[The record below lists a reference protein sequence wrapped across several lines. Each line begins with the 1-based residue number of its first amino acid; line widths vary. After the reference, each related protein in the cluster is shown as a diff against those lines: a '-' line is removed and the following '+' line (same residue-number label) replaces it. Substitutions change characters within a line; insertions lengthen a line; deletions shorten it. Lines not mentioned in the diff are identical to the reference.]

1 MKKKGIKDNYLC
13 STLDLCV
20 DNGSMISEASMERTD
35 SRYPREIE
43 YWTCFLEHLW
53 GMCVCDQSCLTPVNL
68 WTVAC
73 QASLSLE
80 FSRQEYWSGLPFLSP
95 GDLPDSGV
103 DRTSPSLADGFVT
116 TQPPGKPT
124 NSYTCRQMASLKK
137 LYRSPLVYDAFSKWL
152 S

>member
-1 MKKKGIKDNYLC
+1 MWRIKKKEIRNSYLR

-35 SRYPREIE
+35 SRYPREAQ

-53 GMCVCDQSCLTPVNL
+53 GMCVSDQSCLTLVNL

-80 FSRQEYWSGLPFLSP
+80 FSRQEYRSGLPFPPP
-95 GDLPDSGV
+95 GHLPDPGMKP
-103 DRTSPSLADGFVT
+103 TSLPLAGGFFT
-116 TQPPGKPT
+116 TEPPGKSAPFST
-124 NSYTCRQMASLKK
+124 
-137 LYRSPLVYDAFSKWL
+137 FSKL
-152 S
+152 CYRFSTVKEVLV

>member
-1 MKKKGIKDNYLC
+1 MWRIKKKEIRNSYLR

-35 SRYPREIE
+35 SRYPREAQ

-53 GMCVCDQSCLTPVNL
+53 GMCVPDQSCLTLVNL

-80 FSRQEYWSGLPFLSP
+80 FSRQEYRSGLPFP
-95 GDLPDSGV
+95 
-103 DRTSPSLADGFVT
+103 
-116 TQPPGKPT
+116 PPGHLPNPGIKPT
-124 NSYTCRQMASLKK
+124 SSILQVDSLPTEPSGKS
-137 LYRSPLVYDAFSKWL
+137 RSVGHSIVNIPLWI
-152 S
+152 

>member
-43 YWTCFLEHLW
+43 YWTWFLEHLW

-80 FSRQEYWSGLPFLSP
+80 FSRQEYRSGLTFRLP
-95 GDLPDSGV
+95 GDLPD
-103 DRTSPSLADGFVT
+103 
-116 TQPPGKPT
+116 PGIKPT
-124 NSYTCRQMASLKK
+124 SSTLQVDSLPAEPSGK
-137 LYRSPLVYDAFSKWL
+137 SQSVGHSIVNIPLWI
-152 S
+152 